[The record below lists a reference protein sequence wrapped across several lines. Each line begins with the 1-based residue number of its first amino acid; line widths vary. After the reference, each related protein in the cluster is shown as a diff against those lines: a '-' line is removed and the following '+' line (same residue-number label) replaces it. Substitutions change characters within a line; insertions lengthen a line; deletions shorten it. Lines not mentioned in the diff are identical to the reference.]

1 MMKTHKQIE
10 WIAQKAQIERDIYED
25 YGQKLLQS
33 IKEIDEKEPLS
44 TKLKLTLLNLY
55 MKHCPATCLTREY
68 YIIQLKCSIEEYA
81 KEELLSKKMLNI
93 MLNMLIGN
101 YK

>member
-1 MMKTHKQIE
+1 MKTHNQIE
-10 WIAQKAQIERDIYED
+10 WIERKAQIERDIYED
-25 YGQKLLQS
+25 YGQELLHQM
-33 IKEIDEKEPLS
+33 KEIDEKEPLS

-81 KEELLSKKMLNI
+81 KEELLNTRMLNI
-93 MLNMLIGN
+93 MLKQYTIH
-101 YK
+101 